1 MEFGSFMEFHVRPGN
16 SQADAF
22 EESFAHVQ
30 QAEAQGLH
38 GVWLAESHFSPDRAV
53 LASPLIIASAI
64 AGATKRMQ
72 IGTAVHLLPL
82 GNPLRMAEDVATLDH
97 VSRGRLEFGVGRSSA
112 PGSYEGYGVPYA
124 ESKDRMFEALEV
136 MQRAWT
142 QERFSFDGRY
152 YRYENVCVTPKP
164 YQQPY
169 PPIRIAAPTDDTF
182 PVLGGMG
189 VPIFIGLRTAGLP
202 VVRNQV
208 SSYLDAW
215 KQAGHAGDPDV
226 ALRVPVYV
234 AETAE
239 LAVSEPEASFMRQF
253 WRLSGTFA
261 ASVSATG
268 ADDLA
273 SRTQRAE
280 HLATVSWEDAMRDKV
295 AVGTPA
301 AVVERL
307 QEMQEQLHLSRIV
320 CEFNA
325 GEQLPR
331 EAVASSLGLFCAEV
345 MPAFGPWATT

>member
-1 MEFGSFMEFHVRPGN
+1 MDFGSFMEFHVRPGRPQ
-16 SQADAF
+16 SEAF

-30 QAEAQGLH
+30 QAEEQGLH
-38 GVWLAESHFSPDRAV
+38 GVWLAESHFTPDRAV
-53 LASPLIIASAI
+53 LSSPLIVAAAI
-64 AGATKRMQ
+64 AGATRRMQ

-82 GNPLRMAEDVATLDH
+82 GNPLRMAEEVATLDH

-112 PGSYEGYGVPYA
+112 PGSYEGYGVAYA

-142 QERFSFDGRY
+142 QERFSFDGQY
-152 YRYENVCVTPKP
+152 YHYDDVCLTPKP

-169 PPIRIAAPTDDTF
+169 PPIRIAATTDDTF
-182 PVLGGMG
+182 PVLGEMG

-202 VVRNQV
+202 VVMNQV
-208 SSYLDAW
+208 RMYLEAW
-215 KQAGHAGDPDV
+215 QQAGHTAEPDI

-239 LAVSEPEASFMRQF
+239 RAVEEPRDSFMRQF
-253 WRLSGTFA
+253 RRLGGQL
-261 ASVSATG
+261 ASSVTASG
-268 ADDLA
+268 ADHLE
-273 SRTQRAE
+273 SRSHRADV
-280 HLATVSWEDAMRDKV
+280 LGAVTWEDAQREKV

-301 AVVERL
+301 MVVERL
-307 QEMQEQLHLSRIV
+307 QEMQEQLHLNRII

-331 EAVASSLGLFCAEV
+331 EAVAQSLALFCAEV
-345 MPAFGPWATT
+345 MPAFA

>member
-1 MEFGSFMEFHVRPGN
+1 MDFGSFMEFHMRAGL

-53 LASPLIIASAI
+53 LASPLIIAAAI

-97 VSRGRLEFGVGRSSA
+97 VSKGRLEFGVGRSSA
-112 PGSYEGYGVPYA
+112 PGSYEGYGVAYA
-124 ESKDRMFEALEV
+124 ESKDRMFEALDV
-136 MQRAWT
+136 MIRAWT
-142 QERFSFDGRY
+142 QERFSFDGHY
-152 YRYENVCVTPKP
+152 YHYDNVCLTPKP

-169 PPIRIAAPTDDTF
+169 PPIRIAATTDDTF
-182 PVLGGMG
+182 PVLGEMG

-202 VVRNQV
+202 VVSHQV
-208 SSYLDAW
+208 RSYIEAW
-215 KQAGHAGDPDV
+215 QQAGHAGEPDV

-239 LAVSEPEASFMRQF
+239 RAVTEPRDSFMRQF
-253 WRLSGTFA
+253 RRLSGTFA
-261 ASVSATG
+261 ASVTATG
-268 ADDLA
+268 ADHLE
-273 SRTQRAE
+273 SRTTRAE
-280 HLATVSWEDAMRDKV
+280 HLATVSWEEAMQEKV
-295 AVGTPA
+295 VVGTPE
-301 AVVERL
+301 AVAERL
-307 QEMQEQLHLSRIV
+307 AEMREELHLSRV
-320 CEFNA
+320 LCEFNA

-331 EAVASSLGLFCAEV
+331 EAVAASLGLFCAEV
-345 MPAFGPWATT
+345 MLAFG